1 MKFSYHNTCLV
12 DDQNILELLER
23 LQPEIAR
30 IRAAT
35 NLKYET
41 PYASINLPADTQMFD
56 EVERIVQA
64 KKGLRPAALV
74 VIGIGGSNLG
84 TKAVHEAL
92 RGTHHTMLDP
102 LKVYYADTV
111 DADYCMSLVACIEDF
126 LQAGQVVILN
136 IISKSGSTTET
147 VANAQMFIDLIRCYH
162 ADYQQHIV
170 VTTDYQSPLWELA
183 SKEGF
188 TTLSIP
194 AQVGG
199 RYSVFSPVGLFPL
212 GLIGINIRELVA
224 GAQSVITQC
233 TDDSIQNYAAVRAG
247 VLYALYHART
257 ISIHDFFIFAVHLQS
272 VGAWYRQLMGES
284 IGKADD
290 IHGNRVERGII
301 PTVSIGSI
309 DLHSVAQLYLGGP
322 RIIMT
327 TFLTVA
333 QQESSL
339 TVIPSATWR
348 PLAPAIQ
355 GKTLGEIMQAIVA
368 GTKAAYAQEARPFM
382 EIELEQINE
391 QSIGALLQMHMLE
404 MMYLGYLLEVN
415 PFDQPQVEL
424 YKKETRKIL
433 AHE

>member
-1 MKFSYHNTCLV
+1 MKFSYQKSCLV
-12 DDQNILELLER
+12 DDHTIVELLER

-30 IRAAT
+30 MRAAT
-35 NLKYET
+35 HLKYET
-41 PYASINLPADTQMFD
+41 PYASINLPADTKMFD
-56 EVERIVQA
+56 EIDRMVQV

-92 RGTHHTMLDP
+92 RGTHHNMLDP

-147 VANAQMFIDLIRCYH
+147 VANAQLFIDLIRCYH

-183 SKEGF
+183 QKEGF
-188 TTLSIP
+188 ATLSIP
-194 AQVGG
+194 AHVGG
-199 RYSVFSPVGLFPL
+199 RYSVFSAVGLFPL
-212 GLIGINIRELVA
+212 GLMGINIRALVS
-224 GAQSVITQC
+224 GAQSVVSDYTEH
-233 TDDSIQNYAAVRAG
+233 SMQNYAAVRACI
-247 VLYALYHART
+247 LYALYHART

-322 RIIMT
+322 RIILT

-339 TVIPSATWR
+339 TVIPSAPWKA
-348 PLAPAIQ
+348 LAPAIQ
-355 GKTLGEIMQAIVA
+355 GKTLAEIMHAIVE
-368 GTKAAYAQEARPFM
+368 GTQAAYSNEARPFM
-382 EIELEQINE
+382 EIELEQITE
-391 QSIGALLQMHMLE
+391 ESIGALLQMHMLE

-424 YKKETRKIL
+424 YKQETRKIL
-433 AHE
+433 ANE